1 MRKWP
6 VALAAVLLV
15 LAGCASTSGPS
26 DSAPLDVATTTA
38 TVHGVAAQNTR
49 QFLGIRYAEPPVGD
63 LRWSPPQPLPTS
75 DDDADATAP
84 GSQCPQSSAES
95 GGTPTTDED
104 CLFLNV
110 TTPLVTSNEPLPVM
124 VWWHGGGFTSGAGSA
139 YEAQR
144 IASEGNVIVVTVNYR
159 LGMLGY
165 LGLPDLDG
173 GGNFGFADQI
183 QSLRWVNDNAAAFGG
198 DPDNVTVFGESAGGM
213 AACAA
218 LTSPAAQGLVDKVA
232 IMSGSCALNFP
243 TDSIYPGVPEQRPYV
258 ALADNEATGAEVAK
272 QLGCS
277 GSGAIECLRALP
289 VDALV
294 AQGQNFSNRLAYGTE
309 LLPADPARAVEAVA
323 ALDVPVFSGGNRAEQ
338 NSFVG
343 GALLADPTS
352 VTADSYPALLADAFG
367 PEADRVADLYPLQ
380 NFSSAALAW
389 ASATTDAGWS
399 CPTYRN
405 NRALAVNAP
414 VYSYEFAD
422 TGTADVSGVGASGVP
437 QDAAHATDMP
447 YFFDIAGHDLLKTP
461 AQHDLARTMIAY
473 LTSFAHTGTPSAD
486 NAPPWPRTTAD
497 VSPVLQFVSDD
508 ISVIDAD
515 AEHHCDFWNSLAR

>member
-1 MRKWP
+1 MRRLLI
-6 VALAAVLLV
+6 ALGAVLLV
-15 LAGCASTSGPS
+15 LAGCASTSDES
-26 DSAPLDVATTTA
+26 DNAPLDVATTTA
-38 TVHGVAAQNTR
+38 TVHGLGTESTR

-63 LRWSPPQPLPTS
+63 LRWAPPQPLPMSRADS
-75 DDDADATAP
+75 DAAVA
-84 GSQCPQSSAES
+84 GSECPQSSTES
-95 GGTPTTDED
+95 GGAQSTDED

-110 TTPLVTSNEPLPVM
+110 TTPLVKSNDPLPVM
-124 VWWHGGGFTSGAGSA
+124 VWWHGGGFTSGSGSA

-165 LGLPDLDG
+165 LGLPGLRG
-173 GGNFGFADQI
+173 SGNFGFADQI
-183 QSLRWVNDNAAAFGG
+183 HSLRWVNDNAAAFGG

-213 AACAA
+213 AACAV
-218 LTSPAAQGLVDKVA
+218 LTSPAAQGLVDKAA
-232 IMSGSCALNFP
+232 IMSGSCALDFP
-243 TDSIYPGVPEQRPYV
+243 ADSIYPGVPEQRPYV
-258 ALADNEATGAEVAK
+258 SLADNEATGIEVAK

-277 GSGAIECLRALP
+277 GSNTLECLRALP
-289 VDALV
+289 IDSLV
-294 AQGQNFSNRLAYGTE
+294 AQGQNFSDDLAYDTE
-309 LLPADPARAVEAVA
+309 LLPADPARAVEAGA

-343 GALLADPTS
+343 GALLADPST
-352 VTADSYPALLADAFG
+352 VTADSYPTLLSDAFG
-367 PEADRVADLYPLQ
+367 SDAARVADLYPLQ
-380 NFSSAALAW
+380 NFPSAALAW

-405 NRALAVNAP
+405 NRALAADAP

-486 NAPPWPRTTAD
+486 GAPLWPRTTDTAT
-497 VSPVLQFVSDD
+497 PVLQFVSDN

-515 AEHHCDFWNSLAR
+515 AEHHCDFWNTLTR